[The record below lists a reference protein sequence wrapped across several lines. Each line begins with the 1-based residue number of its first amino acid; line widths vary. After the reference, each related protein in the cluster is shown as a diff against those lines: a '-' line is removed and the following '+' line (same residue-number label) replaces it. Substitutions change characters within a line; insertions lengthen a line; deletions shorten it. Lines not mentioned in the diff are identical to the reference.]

1 MIHLCTTHP
10 HHAIGMAKWLS
21 QVFFSYELTDNGCL
35 AFFIVSAGDLAVKGD
50 ASPGFMVTRFNGS
63 AAAAPTSVGISK
75 TIRWWGHVP
84 EDCIRNISIIYII
97 HHTKKII
104 YLLFDIF
111 VLLVRLIDSELSVEI
126 LLCQKPSEATMIN
139 VHVVLN

>member
-10 HHAIGMAKWLS
+10 HHTMPLEWQNDCLKY
-21 QVFFSYELTDNGCL
+21 FSYELTDNGCL

-75 TIRWWGHVP
+75 TIR
-84 EDCIRNISIIYII
+84 
-97 HHTKKII
+97 
-104 YLLFDIF
+104 
-111 VLLVRLIDSELSVEI
+111 
-126 LLCQKPSEATMIN
+126 
-139 VHVVLN
+139 